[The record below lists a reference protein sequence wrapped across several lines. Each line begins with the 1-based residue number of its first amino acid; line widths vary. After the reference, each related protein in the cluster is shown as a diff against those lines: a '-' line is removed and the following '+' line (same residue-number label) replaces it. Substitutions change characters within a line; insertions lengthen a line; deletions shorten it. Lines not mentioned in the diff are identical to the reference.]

1 MFPDVELIRSVQQE
15 LDEVIR
21 AGVTNLVQLLRNTD
35 SGTTSSTTTVKTL
48 KAPDEELDD
57 EGKLGTLVQAM
68 ISERSKK
75 RVKNHENKN
84 ISPLAGG
91 DEGLTGKGANVLKR
105 KIKQS
110 IDVQSDEDDD
120 QSRNMKSLNNG
131 SNRRPKKK
139 QCEKTVAIEDL
150 DKYVK
155 KSMKKKANR
164 LTQRLLDKGL
174 MKSPMMTD
182 LKGEWKP

>member
-35 SGTTSSTTTVKTL
+35 SGTTSSTMTVKPL
-48 KAPDEELDD
+48 KAPPDEELDD
-57 EGKLGTLVQAM
+57 EAKLGTLVQAM

-75 RVKNHENKN
+75 RAKNHENKN

-91 DEGLTGKGANVLKR
+91 DEDSTGKGANVLKR

-110 IDVQSDEDDD
+110 IDVQNDEDDDD
-120 QSRNMKSLNNG
+120 QSRNMKSAT
-131 SNRRPKKK
+131 RRPKKK
-139 QCEKTVAIEDL
+139 QCEKTVAFEDL
-150 DKYVK
+150 DNYIK
-155 KSMKKKANR
+155 KSMKKKPNR